1 MSRLAIETQG
11 LTKIFDGVTALDGV
25 DLTVPEGAVFGL
37 VGPNGAGKTTL
48 IRTLMG
54 ILRPTAGTVRILGR
68 DCFEGSGEVRQ
79 QVGYVPD
86 EPVLYPSF
94 RVEEMLQLCSRLYRH
109 WDWKRC
115 EELLERFQLPRNRW
129 ILSLSK
135 GMKTRLALAIALS
148 VRPRLLILDEP
159 AGGLDPVVKHQM
171 LGLVLEE
178 VAEHGT
184 TVLISTHQ
192 LEDLERIADHVA
204 VMKKG
209 RCLLTRTVEDL
220 RKEARK
226 IQAVFPEG
234 LPEAVR
240 RMPGI
245 LHVESQGRVYTLTV
259 GNGFDTVL
267 EAVKAHRP
275 VYVETVSLGL
285 EEWFIRTVEKEG
297 MKDGAVSA
305 E

>member
-1 MSRLAIETQG
+1 
-11 LTKIFDGVTALDGV
+11 
-25 DLTVPEGAVFGL
+25 
-37 VGPNGAGKTTL
+37 
-48 IRTLMG
+48 
-54 ILRPTAGTVRILGR
+54 
-68 DCFEGSGEVRQ
+68 
-79 QVGYVPD
+79 
-86 EPVLYPSF
+86 
-94 RVEEMLQLCSRLYRH
+94 
-109 WDWKRC
+109 
-115 EELLERFQLPRNRW
+115 
-129 ILSLSK
+129 
-135 GMKTRLALAIALS
+135 
-148 VRPRLLILDEP
+148 
-159 AGGLDPVVKHQM
+159 M

-192 LEDLERIADHVA
+192 LGDLERIADHVA
-204 VMKKG
+204 VMIKG